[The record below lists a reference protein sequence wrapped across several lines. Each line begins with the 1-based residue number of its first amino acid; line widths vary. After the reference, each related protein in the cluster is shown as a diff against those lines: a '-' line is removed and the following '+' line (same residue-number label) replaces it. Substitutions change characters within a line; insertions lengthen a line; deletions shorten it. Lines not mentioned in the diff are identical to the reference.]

1 MKFGPEEG
9 ESVANAAGW
18 RRYAREPREY
28 RESDPAALA
37 IHSLPLR
44 FRLQAYRAGGSPRRH
59 EVHEEKG

>member
-9 ESVANAAGW
+9 ENVAKVAGW